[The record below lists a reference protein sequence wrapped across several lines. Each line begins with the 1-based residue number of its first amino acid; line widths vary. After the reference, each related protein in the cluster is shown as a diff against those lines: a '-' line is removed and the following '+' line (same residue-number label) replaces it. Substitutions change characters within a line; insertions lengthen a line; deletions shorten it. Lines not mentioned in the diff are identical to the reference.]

1 DGKDGKIK
9 HFRVDKMLRLSVTDK
24 KREGE
29 KEFKDAAVES
39 YSTRMFGMFS
49 GKDERVTLEAEN
61 RFAGILIDRF
71 GKDIMMIPTDPE
83 HFRATVN
90 VSVSEQFLSWVFSL
104 GEGIR
109 ITGPEKV
116 LVQARDM
123 LARLTEEYR

>member
-1 DGKDGKIK
+1 
-9 HFRVDKMLRLSVTDK
+9 
-24 KREGE
+24 
-29 KEFKDAAVES
+29 
-39 YSTRMFGMFS
+39 MFGMFS

-116 LVQARDM
+116 LTQVRDM
-123 LARLTEEYR
+123 ITRLTKEYK

>member
-1 DGKDGKIK
+1 
-9 HFRVDKMLRLSVTDK
+9 M
-24 KREGE
+24 
-29 KEFKDAAVES
+29 
-39 YSTRMFGMFS
+39 
-49 GKDERVTLEAEN
+49 TLEAEN

-71 GKDIMMIPTDPE
+71 GKDIMMIPTGPE
-83 HFRATVN
+83 RFRATVN